1 MTLRRTIRHTLAA
14 AGLLLAAA
22 QAARPA
28 TAVPPSAGAD
38 GRSVP
43 VREAA
48 AGRTPQRSGGMQRAA
63 TGRPAAERTVGI
75 AFYDVDR
82 LYDTLPALFYDD
94 EEYTPRGRLRWTA
107 ERYARKIR
115 NTAAVIDSMA
125 LPVVALRGVENE
137 RVVRDLAAACRGDY
151 SYLHRTLNTLDGL
164 DFALLYYG
172 DLFDPHYEEP
182 GRRYLYIEGT
192 LRFPAPRTR
201 RTTGRPV
208 RPARTDT
215 VGLVL
220 CSDTRMAEWVV
231 RDLREERPG
240 VKLIV
245 LGRTASLDAAAYG
258 LRDALERPARL
269 GRGNVRRR
277 GGWLMRDRILTDT
290 ALICSGG
297 DVFAPAAICL
307 IPRRVTRS
315 RPTRDGVTGAAS
327 ATPCRYSFTWSRIF
341 WNFRKVFLYS
351 HSQRQI
357 GFFDEAVTAMSPQF
371 SSVGEEIS

>member
-1 MTLRRTIRHTLAA
+1 MSLHRTAPAA
-14 AGLLLAAA
+14 ALHTHTEPGDRSKQRPMLLHHTILIF
-22 QAARPA
+22 
-28 TAVPPSAGAD
+28 TFFLLSAGCILAQP
-38 GRSVP
+38 RI
-43 VREAA
+43 
-48 AGRTPQRSGGMQRAA
+48 
-63 TGRPAAERTVGI
+63 GI
-75 AFYDVDR
+75 AYCDLDH
-82 LYDTLPALFYDD
+82 LYDTIPALFYDD
-94 EEYTPRGRLRWTA
+94 SDYTPGGRLAWDT
-107 ERYARKIR
+107 ERYRRKIAR
-115 NTAAVIDSMA
+115 TAAVIDSMRMP
-125 LPVVALRGVENE
+125 LVALWSVENE
-137 RVVRDLAAACRGDY
+137 AVVRDIAAACRGDY
-151 SYLHRTLNTLDGL
+151 SYLHQTLNSLDGM

-201 RTTGRPV
+201 RTTGRP
-208 RPARTDT
+208 ARTDT

-245 LGRTASLDAAAYG
+245 LGRTVSLDAAAYG

-297 DVFAPAAICL
+297 DVFA
-307 IPRRVTRS
+307 RRYLLDPKTGNPQ
-315 RPTRDGVTGAAS
+315 PTYERR
-327 ATPCRYSFTWSRIF
+327 RYRGGFGYALP
-341 WNFRKVFLYS
+341 VFVYL
-351 HSQRQI
+351 
-357 GFFDEAVTAMSPQF
+357 E
-371 SSVGEEIS
+371 

>member
-1 MTLRRTIRHTLAA
+1 MFPHCTASATKLRPQTGPENRSGKRPALLLRT
-14 AGLLLAAA
+14 LLLAALLLSGIRCVLA
-22 QAARPA
+22 QPRI
-28 TAVPPSAGAD
+28 
-38 GRSVP
+38 
-43 VREAA
+43 
-48 AGRTPQRSGGMQRAA
+48 
-63 TGRPAAERTVGI
+63 GI
-75 AFYDVDR
+75 AQPRIGIAYCDLDH
-82 LYDTLPALFYDD
+82 LYDTIPALFYDD
-94 EEYTPRGRLRWTA
+94 SDYTPGGRLAWDT
-107 ERYARKIR
+107 ERYRRKIAR
-115 NTAAVIDSMA
+115 TAAVIDSMRMP
-125 LPVVALRGVENE
+125 LVALWSVENE
-137 RVVRDLAAACRGDY
+137 AVVRDIAAACRGDY
-151 SYLHRTLNTLDGL
+151 SYLHQTLNSLDGM

-201 RTTGRPV
+201 RTTG

-245 LGRTASLDAAAYG
+245 LGRTASLDAATYG

-290 ALICSGG
+290 ALRCPGG
-297 DVFAPAAICL
+297 DIFARRYLLDPKTGNPLPTYERRRYRGGFGYALPVFVYL
-307 IPRRVTRS
+307 
-315 RPTRDGVTGAAS
+315 
-327 ATPCRYSFTWSRIF
+327 
-341 WNFRKVFLYS
+341 
-351 HSQRQI
+351 
-357 GFFDEAVTAMSPQF
+357 E
-371 SSVGEEIS
+371 